1 MQEIQGCSIT
11 CGCYSCLLGTTGDR
25 ASPNNPHQVRERPAA
40 GEVTFAYKR
49 LRCGI
54 PCHNGVTR
62 PGEAAYPNGGGAQL
76 TDLSGPYTY
85 SSALGAGVCPAGTY
99 HVDLVNGTAAWSDGL
114 YHLHGYERGEVVP
127 TIELILAHKH
137 PDDRPRAQEII
148 GEICRHGGHFSI
160 YHRIIDAHGRLHQV
174 LTSGEGTVDARGTVT
189 AIDGMMVDLTATLQ
203 RETEAAAREAV
214 QRATSTRSVIDQ
226 ARGLVMGRLRVGS
239 DEAFRL
245 LVRLSSRTNMKLA
258 VVAAD
263 LVAIADSPDPKGPD
277 GPDRLDAAV
286 HDLLNGKPKRQ
297 RRDARG

>member
-1 MQEIQGCSIT
+1 
-11 CGCYSCLLGTTGDR
+11 LR
-25 ASPNNPHQVRERPAA
+25 
-40 GEVTFAYKR
+40 FKR

-62 PGEAAYPNGGGAQL
+62 PGEAAYANAGGAQL
-76 TDLSGPYTY
+76 TDVSGPYTY
-85 SSALGAGVCPAGTY
+85 SSALGAGDCPAGTY
-99 HVDLVNGTAAWSDGL
+99 HIDLVHGTAAWSDGL
-114 YHLHGYERGEVVP
+114 YHLHGYERGDVVP

-137 PDDRPRAQEII
+137 PDDKPRAQEIVD
-148 GEICRHGGHFSI
+148 EICRHGGHFSI
-160 YHRIIDAHGRLHQV
+160 YHRIIDARGRLHRV
-174 LTSGEGTVDARGTVT
+174 LTSGEGTVDAWGTVT

-203 RETEAAAREAV
+203 RETEVAAREAV